1 MFCSLPKG
9 SSLGFRTEVQAVAEQ
24 RKHEIARFLDSLFT
38 RNISISQSDL
48 VYTFFHPLL
57 RDQQEADIH
66 LRKLRGEFKRW
77 KFWAMV
83 IFVGP
88 KWSQGTIYRNAHAR
102 KVLGN
107 YGRSDIFMLNSWLI
121 LVRISVF
128 YVISRPGKKVGRS
141 KDYLDEEVLM
151 AGNSKIQLPTLLFSQ
166 CFWFFRRNLRVIE
179 TICSCRFHDIA
190 IVAWWLLRV

>member
-66 LRKLRGEFKRW
+66 LRKLRGKPSLLR
-77 KFWAMV
+77 KFDLM
-83 IFVGP
+83 IFGP
-88 KWSQGTIYRNAHAR
+88 KWSQGTIYRNAF
-102 KVLGN
+102 KT
-107 YGRSDIFMLNSWLI
+107 
-121 LVRISVF
+121 
-128 YVISRPGKKVGRS
+128 
-141 KDYLDEEVLM
+141 
-151 AGNSKIQLPTLLFSQ
+151 PT
-166 CFWFFRRNLRVIE
+166 RRA
-179 TICSCRFHDIA
+179 FA
-190 IVAWWLLRV
+190 

>member
-83 IFVGP
+83 IFGA
-88 KWSQGTIYRNAHAR
+88 KGQFIET
-102 KVLGN
+102 
-107 YGRSDIFMLNSWLI
+107 
-121 LVRISVF
+121 
-128 YVISRPGKKVGRS
+128 
-141 KDYLDEEVLM
+141 
-151 AGNSKIQLPTLLFSQ
+151 PTLEK
-166 CFWFFRRNLRVIE
+166 FWEIMAEVIFL
-179 TICSCRFHDIA
+179 C
-190 IVAWWLLRV
+190 